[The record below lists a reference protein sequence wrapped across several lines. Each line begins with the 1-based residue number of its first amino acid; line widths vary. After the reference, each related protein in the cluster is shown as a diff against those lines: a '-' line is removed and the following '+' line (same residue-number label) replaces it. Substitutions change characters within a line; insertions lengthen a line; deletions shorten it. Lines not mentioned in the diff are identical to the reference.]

1 MKELDKT
8 KLFGVDARYPYGI
21 PTADNANYIWISFF
35 FSRLNAK
42 GRAGFVMANSAADA
56 RGKEQE
62 IRQKLIESGGVDV
75 ILSVGPNFFLTV
87 TLPCT
92 LWFFDKGKAKGPR
105 GEQTLFIDARH
116 IFRQV
121 DRAHRDFTDAQ
132 IEGLANIARLWRG
145 EQPEYYFGSTD
156 WMREHFPHF
165 KYRDVPGL
173 CRVATRAKIAEEGW
187 SLNPG
192 RYVGAATGA
201 ADDEDF
207 RERLESLHEE
217 LETLNVEAAR
227 LQEVIAQNLAEVLG
241 WSVIFQKTK
250 AGLPF
255 PIKEV
260 CESVIDCV
268 NKTAALSGTETPFKM
283 LRTTNI
289 SGWVCRR
296 YRL

>member
-1 MKELDKT
+1 MAAIVVTEMELRRQ
-8 KLFGVDARYPYGI
+8 LI
-21 PTADNANYIWISFF
+21 EDNA
-35 FSRLNAK
+35 
-42 GRAGFVMANSAADA
+42 
-56 RGKEQE
+56 
-62 IRQKLIESGGVDV
+62 VDV
-75 ILSVGPNFFLTV
+75 VVAVGPNMFYTV

-156 WMREHFPHF
+156 WMREHFPGF

-173 CRVATRAKIAEEGW
+173 CRVATRAEIAAQGW
-187 SLNPG
+187 SLAPG
-192 RYVGAATGA
+192 RYVGVAAGA

-217 LETLNVEAAR
+217 LEVLNIEATR
-227 LQEVIAQNLAEVLG
+227 LQGVIAQNLAEVLG
-241 WSVIFQKTK
+241 
-250 AGLPF
+250 
-255 PIKEV
+255 
-260 CESVIDCV
+260 
-268 NKTAALSGTETPFKM
+268 
-283 LRTTNI
+283 
-289 SGWVCRR
+289 
-296 YRL
+296 